1 METVFDL
8 ATREELSA
16 VFGEEGPGEPGHPFT
31 NFHDLALLFAARGD
45 FNKADRYLEQIGDPQ
60 YRLDCQL
67 LIYEG
72 VG

>member
-8 ATREELSA
+8 ADSKELAA

-45 FNKADRYLEQIGDPQ
+45 FKKADRYLEQISDPE
-60 YRLDCQL
+60 YRDSCRL
-67 LIYEG
+67 LIYEETE
-72 VG
+72 